1 MNRNDL
7 KKAKDIFDACR
18 QLVGEDIRTSG
29 WEVYEKQLTEQE
41 ARKLVNGTATL
52 SEGQGVFLI
61 KDKLYLITCLKDAGV
76 WPAII
81 KRNML
86 SENI

>member
-1 MNRNDL
+1 M
-7 KKAKDIFDACR
+7 
-18 QLVGEDIRTSG
+18 GEDIRTSR

-52 SEGQGVFLI
+52 AEGQGVFLI

-81 KRNML
+81 KRNMMA
-86 SENI
+86 ENI